1 MPIVQ
6 VVHKSAI
13 LIQSVLSWS
22 LFVFRT
28 MLCIYMYIFCCVLF
42 LHVMYLKV
50 QKFCRHC
57 AYDCDNYHI
66 LLFLCFTGWRL
77 PFVFTFHIQGCH
89 VLHNFSILI
98 GKLQSHD
105 DFAVYFGQINLSPST
120 VLYGFHTQ
128 ILKFVSKYAQQMW
141 KLVADISFCGLA
153 SLRTV
158 KSLI

>member
-1 MPIVQ
+1 MPIIQ
-6 VVHKSAI
+6 VVHNSAI

-28 MLCIYMYIFCCVLF
+28 MLCIYMYIFCCVLS

-98 GKLQSHD
+98 GKLHTQD
-105 DFAVYFGQINLSPST
+105 DFAVYFGQQFCMVFIPRYWNLCLNMPSKCGNLLLISVSVGWHRY
-120 VLYGFHTQ
+120 VL
-128 ILKFVSKYAQQMW
+128 S
-141 KLVADISFCGLA
+141 
-153 SLRTV
+153 SL
-158 KSLI
+158 